1 MWSRLPAPC
10 RKRAVWLVNEDVEA
24 QLELIGTASP
34 STIGLYVPQ
43 GVGGN
48 EFALLKG
55 RPVVVAEQCPALGT
69 PGDICL
75 GRFEPI
81 RDCRRGTPVGVELGR
96 GLSDVPGSLQV
107 RSQGRRDVRVAES
120 NHAVQRIANQIALHL
135 FGAAL
140 RACWRCGALAERS
153 AARGCSILRAADQSC

>member
-48 EFALLKG
+48 EFSLLKG
-55 RPVVVAEQCPALGT
+55 RPVVAEQCPVLGT

-75 GRFEPI
+75 GRFESI
-81 RDCRRGTPVGVELGR
+81 RDCRWGTSVDVELDVGFLTYQGVFRFVLRVDGR
-96 GLSDVPGSLQV
+96 CVWQSPITPFNGSQT
-107 RSQGRRDVRVAES
+107 RSPYICLA
-120 NHAVQRIANQIALHL
+120 QR
-135 FGAAL
+135 
-140 RACWRCGALAERS
+140 
-153 AARGCSILRAADQSC
+153 